1 LTEDTLRRIWIA
13 AVLALVAFIV
23 ASSLSTQPLVA
34 VETLSDK
41 AGHFL
46 AYLSLGLLGS
56 GITKPGRLW
65 VAMLRC
71 FLLGAA
77 LELAQAAHTETRH
90 AEWGDL
96 AANTA
101 GILAA
106 WLVAGQGRSGWGYR
120 AFARLTRGHPS

>member
-1 LTEDTLRRIWIA
+1 LTESTLRGLWIA
-13 AVLALVAFIV
+13 AILALVAFIV
-23 ASSLSTQPLVA
+23 ASSLSTQPLVG

-46 AYLSLGLLGS
+46 AYLSLALLGS
-56 GITKPGRLW
+56 GITKPERLW

-77 LELAQAAHTETRH
+77 LELAQATLTDSRH

-96 AANTA
+96 AANTG

-106 WLVAGQGRSGWGYR
+106 WLVAGQGRAGWGYR
-120 AFARLTRGHPS
+120 AFARLTRRRPS